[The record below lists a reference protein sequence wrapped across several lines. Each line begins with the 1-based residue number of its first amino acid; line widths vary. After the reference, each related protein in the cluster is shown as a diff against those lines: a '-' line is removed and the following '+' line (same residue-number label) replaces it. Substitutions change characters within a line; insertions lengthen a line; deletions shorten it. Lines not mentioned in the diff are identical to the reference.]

1 MAVGIGL
8 IGAGTMGALHG
19 RLVMSR
25 VPEAELI
32 AVADPDETVRRAVA
46 GELGAKDYSQA
57 SELLVDPSIGAV
69 IVATP
74 PDTHCGLIKE
84 TIAARKHVFCEKP
97 LGFDLA
103 EIDETLAEMEGSSVK
118 LQIGFNR
125 RFDATFVRARSI
137 VASGEIGTPL
147 SAHVVAWDP
156 IGQRPRGRSDGDI
169 FFDTT
174 IHDLDMVRFVLGSEP
189 VSVYTQGGVMAAEQ
203 LDDPDTVVTMMR
215 FENGATA
222 VIDNSRISAH
232 GYDQCLEVF
241 GSGGL
246 VTVANE
252 QPHRATVRRASGVM
266 SAGPQPFFKE
276 RYTESYVEEL
286 RSFVDCVQGDRD
298 PAVTGWDGRQAVAMA
313 LACVRSYQESRPVAM
328 SEIGGG

>member
-1 MAVGIGL
+1 
-8 IGAGTMGALHG
+8 MGSLHG
-19 RLVMSR
+19 RLVKSR
-25 VPEAELI
+25 LTEAELV
-32 AVADPDETVRRAVA
+32 AVADPDEAVCRAVA
-46 GELGAKDYSQA
+46 GDLGAKDYGQA
-57 SELLVDPSIGAV
+57 SELLADASIEAV

-74 PDTHCGLIKE
+74 PNTHCGLIKE
-84 TIAARKHVFCEKP
+84 AIAAGKHVFCEKP
-97 LGFDLA
+97 VGFDLA
-103 EIDETLAEMEGSSVK
+103 EIDETLAEVERSSVK

-125 RFDATFVRARSI
+125 RFDATFVRAQAM

-147 SAHVVAWDP
+147 SAHFVAWDP
-156 IGQRPRGRSDGDI
+156 IGERPRGRSDGDI

-174 IHDLDMVRFVLGSEP
+174 IHDLDMARFVLGSEP
-189 VSVYTQGGVMAAEQ
+189 VSVYAQGGVMAEER

-215 FENGATA
+215 FENGATV

-232 GYDQCLEVF
+232 GYDQRLEVF

-266 SAGPQPFFKE
+266 SAGPQPFFVE
-276 RYTESYVEEL
+276 RYGESYVEEL
-286 RSFVDCVQGDRD
+286 RSFVDSVVGHRD

-313 LACVRSYQESRPVAM
+313 WACVRSYQESRPVAM
-328 SEIGGG
+328 SEISGG